1 MSIANLFNVN
11 PDDIFAEN
19 FKSDN
24 LDTAVAEPL
33 NLGTDIATR
42 VNIGNIADPIPLYI
56 NGVLYSP
63 HVEGAYAYA
72 TLTLA
77 DPNEITVNTGSP
89 MPLTVPTYMRGFTF
103 NDTTKQLFVPST
115 GMYQINWG
123 YANVKGQNGYVPQ
136 SFSLYVNGI
145 VVGPSYTLQEQVNLV
160 PSPALYF
167 SNNGQS
173 ATSLLQLNA
182 GVGVSIVNTTVNA
195 ITFNNF
201 TSQASVSNIGSLV
214 AWISIHRIF

>member
-63 HVEGAYAYA
+63 HVEGAYASA
-72 TLTLA
+72 TLSIASPL
-77 DPNEITVNTGSP
+77 EIIVTTGSP
-89 MPLTVPTYMRGFTF
+89 LPLDTATYLRGFTF
-103 NDTTKQLFVPST
+103 NAGTRQLFVPST
-115 GMYQINWG
+115 GLYQINWG

-136 SFSLYVNGI
+136 SISLCVNGI
-145 VVGPSYTLQEQVNLV
+145 TLNATYTLQEQMNLS

-173 ATSLLQLNA
+173 TTSLLQLNQGSA
-182 GVGVSIVNTTVNA
+182 LSLVNTTTEQ
-195 ITFNNF
+195 ITFNGT
-201 TSQASVSNIGSLV
+201 TSISSVGNVGSLV
-214 AWISIHRIF
+214 AWITVNRIF